1 MFLIGVTMATAL
13 AQTLSYISLM
23 PERYMALNSMGIGF
37 SGLISLGLNSVLLL
51 CLDGAAEDFTRVMIA
66 YGLCFLSMT
75 GIAAIYFLERKSDFA
90 QYYIK

>member
-66 YGLCFLSMT
+66 YGLCFLSMM